1 MDPVTHAVL
10 GAACSQAILYKH
22 DKHNAWLVGGLAAMA
37 PDLDIFIR
45 ASENPMLFFLYHR
58 HFTHSLLF
66 IPIGAL
72 IVTLALL
79 IFKRF
84 RTNWKL
90 TFCAALIGYATHGL
104 LDACTTYGTVLL
116 WPFSDARIS
125 WDIISIIDPFFT
137 VPLCLGV
144 VSTLVFNKRQ
154 PVIIA
159 LILASSFM
167 LFNIAQHNRASAAVH
182 DELAKLQLNVYK
194 VGVFPKFLSSTLWR
208 GVALANNRLYVI
220 DASAPLFKKSSSQ
233 LLRSFPHFSSQ
244 ELPDYIKE
252 SPSLLRDFIIFN
264 WFTDNYL
271 IFVNKKPLMLA
282 DGRFLI
288 NAEATIALWGIQF
301 LPNRPHVNELNSIHL
316 ENYKFNKGH
325 EFPTSNY

>member
-22 DKHNAWLVGGLAAMA
+22 DKQNAWLVGGLAAMA
-37 PDLDIFIR
+37 PDLDIFIQ
-45 ASENPMLFFLYHR
+45 ASDNPMLLFLYHR

-84 RTNWKL
+84 RTNWQL
-90 TFCAALIGYATHGL
+90 TFFAALIGYATHGP
-104 LDACTTYGTVLL
+104 LDACTTYGTVLF
-116 WPFSDARIS
+116 WPFSDTRVS

-137 VPLCLGV
+137 VPLCLGL
-144 VSTLVFNKRQ
+144 VSTLVFDKRQ

-159 LILASSFM
+159 LILAGSFM
-167 LFNIAQHNRASAAVH
+167 LFNIAQHYRAMAAFH
-182 DELAKLQLNVYK
+182 DELAKLQLNAKK

-208 GVALANNRLYVI
+208 GIALANNRLYII

-233 LLRSFPHFSSQ
+233 FIRSFPHFSSQ
-244 ELPDYIKE
+244 ELPDYVKN
-252 SPSLLRDFIIFN
+252 SPTLLRDFTLFN

-271 IFVNKKPLMLA
+271 IFVNNKPLVLA
-282 DGRFLI
+282 DGRFLMDA
-288 NAEATIALWGIQF
+288 NATIALWGIQF
-301 LPNRPHVNELNSIHL
+301 LPSQPHVNKLNSIHIG
-316 ENYKFNKGH
+316 NYKQ
-325 EFPTSNY
+325 